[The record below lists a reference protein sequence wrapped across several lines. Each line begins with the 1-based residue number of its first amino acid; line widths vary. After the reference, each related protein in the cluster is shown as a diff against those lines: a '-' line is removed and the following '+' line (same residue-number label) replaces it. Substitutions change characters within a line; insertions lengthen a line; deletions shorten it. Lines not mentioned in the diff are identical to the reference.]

1 MGYDDL
7 KVIEAYRFLRSVA
20 EGTPHGATLQDAV
33 RSAAVLEAMVR
44 SARSGAWAQVDAGA

>member
-20 EGTPHGATLQDAV
+20 EGTPHGATPTTPVQSAAALDAMA
-33 RSAAVLEAMVR
+33 RSAA
-44 SARSGAWAQVDAGA
+44 SGTWVALAGG